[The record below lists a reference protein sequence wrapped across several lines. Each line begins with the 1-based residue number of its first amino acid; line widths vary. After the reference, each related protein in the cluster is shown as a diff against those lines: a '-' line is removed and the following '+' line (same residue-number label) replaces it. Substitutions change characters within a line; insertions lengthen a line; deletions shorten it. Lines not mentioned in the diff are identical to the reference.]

1 MKRRLCVL
9 AVSVL
14 IVVFGAWPRAQ
25 AGEVRYAYDGAG
37 RLVAADYDNGKAI
50 TYAYDRN
57 GNLVKRDITEG
68 TVPVPDILCNFTDGP
83 LQAAT
88 TTPITVYAGLA
99 PGIRAG
105 ETAAWWIG
113 VYTPILGPPYDWF
126 TWVDGPDE
134 PRLTVGINAFR
145 QGPVERMPWTEL
157 LNLALPLQG
166 PFTFFFAVDID
177 GDWVLEG
184 IDIATVNVQ

>member
-1 MKRRLCVL
+1 MKKLLSVL
-9 AVSVL
+9 AL
-14 IVVFGAWPRAQ
+14 LGLVVGLCAPAPVQ

-57 GNLVKRDITEG
+57 GNLVKRDVTEG
-68 TVPVPDILCNFTDGP
+68 TVPVPDILCNFSDGP
-83 LQAAT
+83 LQVAT

-99 PGIRAG
+99 PGLRAG
-105 ETAAWWIG
+105 ENAAWWIG
-113 VYTPILGPPYDWF
+113 VYTPILGPPFDWF
-126 TWVDGPDE
+126 TWVDGPNG
-134 PRLTVGINAFR
+134 PSLTAGINAFR
-145 QGPVERMPWTEL
+145 QGPVERMPWAEL
-157 LNLALPLQG
+157 LNLPLPLQG
-166 PFTFFFAVDID
+166 PFTFFFAVDIG